1 MFFAYVDALLSS
13 GDLMEK
19 PRNVILIV
27 ADSLRHDSVYS
38 GPVGMP
44 YVESRAI
51 RYMQARSGGCW
62 TLPSTASLFSGL
74 VPHEHG
80 ATAQTRAIRNDVP
93 TLAEGMLAA
102 GYRTHQATANA
113 VTTDLFGLNRGFE
126 DIRSI
131 WNLVKPRYRLMDQL
145 LVLAGKPRLRRKL
158 FSKDFIMGKMAG
170 DFSVAK
176 VWMQS
181 TCQDVFGQARQILAE
196 NEAKNQRTFLFLNI
210 METHFPYHIGPE
222 FKLLS
227 KGAMQKMRELAG
239 LYHLANQT
247 WLTTGKE
254 HIRQDMLDIL
264 RRRQRLAWEFL
275 APQLDAFLQ
284 EIHEQT
290 GNAVVFC
297 SDHGDNFGDQ
307 GWLYHFS
314 NVTDGGNRV
323 PLFWLP
329 HDDRPA
335 AQIETPVSTRDI
347 YTTLLG
353 LVGRP
358 EGRPILLDDPQDSI
372 PLMSSFW
379 YNNNG
384 RTLPQYRHNQ
394 LAFLENGMRYRLL
407 GERWSAAP
415 PQVEGPEATFAP
427 LPADVNPIQ
436 DAVSDPT
443 RRAQL
448 TKYLADF
455 HSFSEKLAA

>member
-1 MFFAYVDALLSS
+1 
-13 GDLMEK
+13 MEK

-27 ADSLRHDSVYS
+27 ADSLRYDSVHS
-38 GPVGMP
+38 GPIGMP
-44 YVESRAI
+44 YAESAAI
-51 RYMQARSGGCW
+51 RFTGARAGGCW

-80 ATAQTRAIRNDVP
+80 ATAQTRAIRSDVP
-93 TLAEGMLAA
+93 TLAEQMREA

-113 VTTDLFGLNRGFE
+113 VTTDIFGLNRGFD

-131 WNLVKPRYRLMDQL
+131 WNLVQPRYRFMDQL

-158 FSKDFIMGKMAG
+158 FTKDFIMGKMAG

-176 VWMQS
+176 VWLQS
-181 TCQDVFGQARQILAE
+181 TCQDVFAQARQILAE
-196 NEAKNQRTFLFLNI
+196 NEARNQRTFLFLNI

-227 KGAMQKMRELAG
+227 EGPIQKMRELAG
-239 LYHLANQT
+239 LFHLANQT

-264 RRRQRLAWEFL
+264 KRRQRLAWEFL

-284 EIHEQT
+284 EMHEQT

-297 SDHGDNFGDQ
+297 ADHGDNFGDQ

-314 NVTDGGNRV
+314 NVTDAGNRV

-329 HDDRPA
+329 HDGRPA
-335 AQIETPVSTRDI
+335 AQVDTPVSARDV

-358 EGRPILLDDPQDSI
+358 QGRPVLLDDPQDSLPI
-372 PLMSSFW
+372 MSSYW

-394 LAFLENGMRYRLL
+394 MAFVEDGMRYRRSE
-407 GERWSAAP
+407 GRWSAAP
-415 PQVEGPEATFAP
+415 PQLEGVEAAFEP
-427 LPADVNPIQ
+427 LPADVDPIE
-436 DAVSDPT
+436 DVVTDLE
-443 RRAQL
+443 RRARL
-448 TKYLADF
+448 RSYVDGF
-455 HSFSEKLAA
+455 ESFSASLAA